1 MFWCNPCCYIMPGFF
16 GFASSVFICTVSL
29 LHFIIDI
36 SFLATSLYISCEPV
50 DRHVVTFWW
59 LRLSIYFSSLAFHF
73 CLLQSL
79 FCFCFLLSSP
89 ICFFIPWL
97 LYASA
102 FYYLYADYFL
112 HVLSA
117 SYFPVLLSASAINLS
132 LQLLKSA
139 FFLISFPIYFFS
151 CFFYSPIYSFVFSWF
166 NSSYRCSYL
175 FLPYDCLYFLGLQE
189 ASSLLWSRLV
199 WLFLSRS
206 QTTHWL

>member
-50 DRHVVTFWW
+50 DRHIVTFWW

-73 CLLQSL
+73 LSSPVS
-79 FCFCFLLSSP
+79 FLLSSP
-89 ICFFIPWL
+89 ICIFIPWL

-112 HVLSA
+112 FVSSA
-117 SYFPVLLSASAINLS
+117 SCFPVLLSASAINLS

-151 CFFYSPIYSFVFSWF
+151 CFFILQSTPLSFPDSALLTDVANCFFLMVSGIAIY
-166 NSSYRCSYL
+166 
-175 FLPYDCLYFLGLQE
+175 CLNF
-189 ASSLLWSRLV
+189 
-199 WLFLSRS
+199 
-206 QTTHWL
+206 